1 MEERL
6 KEGFTLIISG
16 EYDSISGGYLKRGNN
31 GIGMIP
37 ACLIGDEE
45 KALEAFPKILETV
58 KDNKILQL
66 YSTDNDVVAMI
77 GSRHYE
83 GPDAEKE
90 YLEILTGVK
99 DNSVIGVLTE
109 LDSQLSK
116 RTFKENVKT
125 YRKVRKAYKAD
136 GSDKYKLEEE
146 NK

>member
-6 KEGFTLIISG
+6 REGFTLIMSG
-16 EYDSISGGYLKRGNN
+16 EYDSISGGYLRKGEN

-37 ACLIGDEE
+37 ACLIGNEV
-45 KALEAFPKILETV
+45 KTLEAFPLVLETI
-58 KDNKILQL
+58 KNRKILQL
-66 YSTDNDVVAMI
+66 YSSGNDVVAMI

-83 GPDAEKE
+83 GPYAEKE
-90 YLEILTGVK
+90 YLEVLNCVQ

-109 LDSQLSK
+109 LNVQLSK
-116 RTFKENVKT
+116 STEKENVKT
-125 YRKVRKAYKAD
+125 YRKAYKLY